1 MSRQQQQADAS
12 DFRQIGAVL
21 TDELVEDL
29 NREHEREVNAL
40 YQEQMEIREEL
51 TRIVELMQSE
61 ILPREKKM
69 HDMIEKIQDV
79 YEQATKKMHEDMT
92 KSLKQGGLSDAQQQQ
107 KNALHDPLREMEE
120 ELARIAKLLSHGE
133 VRPDIAGWK
142 PQAPQ
147 AKTRAAPPPQRQQS
161 PPRQAASPRQVPRQ
175 VPQPSSGTQRSTT
188 PPRRQESPP
197 SAQRSTRR
205 V

>member
-1 MSRQQQQADAS
+1 
-12 DFRQIGAVL
+12 
-21 TDELVEDL
+21 
-29 NREHEREVNAL
+29 
-40 YQEQMEIREEL
+40 
-51 TRIVELMQSE
+51 
-61 ILPREKKM
+61 
-69 HDMIEKIQDV
+69 
-79 YEQATKKMHEDMT
+79 MHE
-92 KSLKQGGLSDAQQQQ
+92 SLAGAGKGGLSDEQRRQ
-107 KNALHDPLREMEE
+107 KDGLQDPLKDMQD

-188 PPRRQESPP
+188 PPRKQESPP